1 MAYQNMPAKPNQGG
15 AWRTWG
21 DTADTNLREVISD
34 VPSMKADINTL
45 QTSKAPI
52 DSPTF
57 TGTVSGVTK
66 AMVGLGNVDNVAVA
80 SMTIDASQLT
90 GTIDPARLPSGSTLE
105 PAVTDLTT
113 VYNAAKA

>member
-15 AWRTWG
+15 AWTTWG